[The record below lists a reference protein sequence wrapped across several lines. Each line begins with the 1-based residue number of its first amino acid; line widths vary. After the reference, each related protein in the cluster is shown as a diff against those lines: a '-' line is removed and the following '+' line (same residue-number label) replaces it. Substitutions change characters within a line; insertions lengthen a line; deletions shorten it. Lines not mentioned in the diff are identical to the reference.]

1 MLSEPVPELVT
12 EVLRGDRT
20 QRPRRDDDAAGG
32 LRALL
37 EDHVFSI
44 LGGRRGATTV
54 TISSATLNT
63 AGSEHELASSTLA
76 RARGILVST
85 AFRLLVAQVHVDDPF
100 GDALDAW
107 RGEPPGDDLLDE
119 LSHLDD
125 DQCARLRADVTAHV
139 ATMRRAMGTIPSGWR
154 PRTSQRIRQ
163 SFGGGAVSLRDVIDL
178 VVGTTHLDVANVA
191 LVDITTSP
199 LGPGAE
205 RTMRYHALMQTLRSS
220 VVPLRTSIFS
230 SATGELWT
238 LDVDHEVLIRA
249 VDDVAR
255 ALHREVAS

>member
-1 MLSEPVPELVT
+1 MLSEPAPELVT
-12 EVLRGDRT
+12 EVLRGDRAR
-20 QRPRRDDDAAGG
+20 RPRRDDATAAG

-37 EDHVFSI
+37 EDHVFSVF
-44 LGGRRGATTV
+44 GARRDESTV
-54 TISSATLNT
+54 VISSATLN
-63 AGSEHELASSTLA
+63 ASGSVQELSHSPLS

-85 AFRLLVAQVHVDDPF
+85 AFRLLVAQVHVTDPF
-100 GDALDAW
+100 EDSLSAW
-107 RGEPPGDDLLDE
+107 RGEHPHDDLLDS
-119 LSHLDD
+119 LAHLDD
-125 DQCARLRADVTAHV
+125 DQRARLCADVASHF
-139 ATMRRAMGTIPSGWR
+139 ATLKRAMGTIPSSWR
-154 PRTSQRIRQ
+154 PRTSQRARQ
-163 SFGGGAVSLRDVIDL
+163 SFGGGTVYLRDVVDL

-199 LGPGAE
+199 LGPGSE

-249 VDDVAR
+249 VEDVTR
-255 ALHREVAS
+255 VLDRWESS